1 MLAGRIHDS
10 MTTITFIWLLVT
22 DYFSIAGFTR
32 SLPLVLVSQV
42 CVCHWTSNYSLF
54 LIKDMKCSCQSL
66 ILLQMLTSK
75 NFSFESPI
83 KSLSTAPIFNND
95 DSQSSTIST
104 SSEVTRLSTSL
115 FINNNIL
122 SISYASYIA
131 LIQNTL
137 WCHRSEL
144 KIANKTYVPGW
155 QTAKRDDVREL
166 NRLHLQVCQ
175 TRQACHRPRSVLV
188 HCQAEE
194 RGW

>member
-1 MLAGRIHDS
+1 
-10 MTTITFIWLLVT
+10 
-22 DYFSIAGFTR
+22 
-32 SLPLVLVSQV
+32 
-42 CVCHWTSNYSLF
+42 
-54 LIKDMKCSCQSL
+54 
-66 ILLQMLTSK
+66 MLTSK

-104 SSEVTRLSTSL
+104 SSEVTRLSTSM

-144 KIANKTYVPGW
+144 KMWKYVPGW

-175 TRQACHRPRSVLV
+175 TRQACHRPRSVLA
-188 HCQAEE
+188 HCRVEE
-194 RGW
+194 RVDKCSESKSPTKITHDLLEWLPKLKTNLKNKTLKCRNIRTENPLQDISDNGMA

>member
-1 MLAGRIHDS
+1 
-10 MTTITFIWLLVT
+10 
-22 DYFSIAGFTR
+22 
-32 SLPLVLVSQV
+32 
-42 CVCHWTSNYSLF
+42 
-54 LIKDMKCSCQSL
+54 
-66 ILLQMLTSK
+66 MLTSK

-104 SSEVTRLSTSL
+104 SSEVTRLSTSM

-122 SISYASYIA
+122 RISYASYIA

-166 NRLHLQVCQ
+166 DRLHLQVCQ
-175 TRQACHRPRSVLV
+175 TCQACHRPRSVLV
-188 HCQAEE
+188 HCQVEE
-194 RGW
+194 RVDKCSESKSPTKITHDLLEWLAKIKTNLKNNTFEVPKYPHWKSPSRHIW